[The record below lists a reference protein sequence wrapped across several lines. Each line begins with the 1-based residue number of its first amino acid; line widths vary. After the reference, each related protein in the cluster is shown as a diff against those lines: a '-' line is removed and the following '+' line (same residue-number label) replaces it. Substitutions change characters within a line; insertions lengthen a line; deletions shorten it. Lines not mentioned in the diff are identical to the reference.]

1 MERARQVI
9 SIVRVRSSTKRRPT
23 IRNPENP
30 NQLSLRNGHRN
41 DGLEI
46 IDPREEI
53 RSLERKVDGEVSS
66 YELLEQT
73 KLMGFDE
80 RTIKTV
86 LKRKYETTDNG
97 VSRLEILVESIFANI
112 AAFIDMEHLVGRYE
126 DNLMCDY
133 SNPRDG

>member
-41 DGLEI
+41 DGPEI

-80 RTIKTV
+80 RTIK
-86 LKRKYETTDNG
+86 L
-97 VSRLEILVESIFANI
+97 I
-112 AAFIDMEHLVGRYE
+112 AALIDMEHLVGRYE
-126 DNLMCDY
+126 DKLMCDY